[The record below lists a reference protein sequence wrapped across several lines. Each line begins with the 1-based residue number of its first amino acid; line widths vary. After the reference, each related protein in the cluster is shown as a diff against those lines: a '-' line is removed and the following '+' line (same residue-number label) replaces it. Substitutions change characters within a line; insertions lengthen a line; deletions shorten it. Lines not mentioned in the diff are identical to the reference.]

1 MTFASIVILAVI
13 YCFLQ
18 DDKETEVVRRKDKPL
33 DTTTWEINNKE
44 RALQKCDA
52 LFIRKGVM
60 KC

>member
-33 DTTTWEINNKE
+33 DTTTWEIKRNK
-44 RALQKCDA
+44 
-52 LFIRKGVM
+52 
-60 KC
+60 